1 MVRLDSCFEE
11 ALKKVMAFIGLAL
24 IALAAVPAAPAF
36 GSSGPGIFARTID
49 AGGLT
54 LNITAVYAENWSWDR
69 NNTVHVT
76 ISRASGADNATV
88 MMLDE
93 SAVLHLNGSDFIL
106 ATARV
111 APVLTGHSRVD
122 LTKPIDL
129 NFTFPSASYTSNAQQ
144 GSVYQAH
151 IAVSVGMSIGSNG
164 TGTAVSFTDGPSNML
179 ITLNTESPIA
189 RAQVDWPLLA
199 VTEALGFAGILFM
212 MKAAK
217 VGGGHEK

>member
-1 MVRLDSCFEE
+1 MARLDSCFRE
-11 ALKKVMAFIGLAL
+11 ALKVMAFIGLVL

-54 LNITAVYAENWSWDR
+54 LNITAVYAKNWTWDQ

-76 ISRASGADNATV
+76 IGRASGADNATV

-93 SAVLHLNGSDFIL
+93 SAALHLNGSDFLL

-129 NFTFPSASYTSNAQQ
+129 NFTFSSARYTYNAQQ
-144 GSVYQAH
+144 GSAYPAH
-151 IAVSVGMSIGSNG
+151 IAVGVGMSIASNG
-164 TGTAVSFTDGPSNML
+164 TDTAVSFTDGPGNML
-179 ITLNTESPIA
+179 VTLNTEKPIA

-199 VTEALGFAGILFM
+199 ATEALGFAGILFM

-217 VGGGHEK
+217 IGDRHGK